1 MQAAQTQAQQL
12 TGTERKGTLGFRWH
26 GASVRKGQSP
36 SAWRPALR
44 PASRRWRRWPE
55 SPEADAR
62 GARCPA
68 SSARPPFPAQTAAG
82 RPVAAPAAEAQPRR
96 FQKEG
101 GLSHQMEGGRAD
113 VILFFVILFYF
124 ILSHFGKRQSDFC
137 FWKSVLKQSK
147 ETRCF

>member
-1 MQAAQTQAQQL
+1 MAPAS
-12 TGTERKGTLGFRWH
+12 ERVSRPLLGVRPSVLPLGGGGGGPSRPRPMRAVL
-26 GASVRKGQSP
+26 GAPRAVP
-36 SAWRPALR
+36 VLR
-44 PASRRWRRWPE
+44 PQHRLPLA
-55 SPEADAR
+55 
-62 GARCPA
+62 GLL
-68 SSARPPFPAQTAAG
+68 PPPRQG
-82 RPVAAPAAEAQPRR
+82 AQPRR